1 MAKLWAIIRN
11 TFTQTVRQPI
21 FGLLILLTFAVLALD
36 LPLAG
41 WTMGS
46 SYHETDQKM
55 LIELGLS
62 TLLIS
67 GLFISAFSASGVLA
81 REIEDKTALT
91 VIAKPVSRWLFV
103 LGKFAGVAAAVV
115 VAYYLCSLA
124 FLLTVRH
131 RVMPAAS
138 DPYDWPVIV
147 LGLTAL
153 VLTFV
158 TATAGNFLFGWTFAS
173 SAVLSGVVCF
183 TVAAAVVA
191 FMGKGWQPV
200 PPGYDKPPHPTE
212 GMVKV
217 QLEPG
222 WSMDGFVEAMKA
234 RKYRVDKADYDS
246 GVITLRI
253 PADLTLESSLARLK
267 ATPGVE
273 EAGRVT
279 DPPVIGGQ
287 LLLAMSLLLM
297 GVMIFVATAIAA
309 STRLGQVMTL
319 VVCLIVYVVGASHS
333 ALFGR
338 WADDV
343 LLARLL
349 GRIAPRLA
357 YFVERPI
364 DAITM
369 DWTLPGSF
377 VAMAAGYAAAYVAA
391 LLLIG
396 MALFQRRTLE
406 AEASAATLPGAV
418 ALLAFAGRVAAVVL
432 AVVALVALSLR
443 EFHAATGILKA
454 AALLAA
460 GVGLWLLWGYF
471 SRGVRWSYFAA
482 VALCAAVAAVLIVGL
497 QVPGAEALRLG
508 QGPVPVL
515 VEAAAAVLALLVL
528 VLPKTRRHFASAS

>member
-1 MAKLWAIIRN
+1 MAKFWAIVRN
-11 TFTQTVRQPI
+11 TFTQTIRQPI
-21 FGLLILLTFAVLALD
+21 FALLILLTFAVLVLD

-67 GLFISAFSASGVLA
+67 GLLISAFSASGVLS

-103 LGKFAGVAAAVV
+103 LGKFVGVAGAVI

-153 VLTFV
+153 GLTFAI
-158 TATAGNFLFGWTFAS
+158 ATAGNFLFGWTFAS
-173 SAVLSGVVCF
+173 AAVMSGVVCF
-183 TVAAAVVA
+183 TLTAATVG
-191 FMGKGWQPV
+191 FLGKGWQV
-200 PPGYDKPPHPTE
+200 VSPGYDKPPKETARL
-212 GMVKV
+212 VKV

-222 WSMDGFVEAMKA
+222 WSVDGFVNAMKN
-234 RKYRVDKADYDS
+234 RKYRIDKADADN
-246 GVITLRI
+246 GVVTMRI
-253 PADLTLESSLARLK
+253 PADLTLESSLTKLN
-267 ATPGVE
+267 ATAGVA
-273 EAGRVT
+273 EAGKVT

-287 LLLAMSLLLM
+287 LLLAMALLLM
-297 GVMIFVATAIAA
+297 GVMIFVATAVAA

-319 VVCLIVYVVGASHS
+319 VVCLAVYVVGALHS

-338 WADDV
+338 WADSV
-343 LLARLL
+343 WLARAL
-349 GRIAPRLA
+349 GHVAPRLA
-357 YFVERPI
+357 YFVDRPI
-364 DAITM
+364 DAITLGLP
-369 DWTLPGSF
+369 LPGAF
-377 VAMAAGYAAAYVAA
+377 VALAGGYCAAYVAA
-391 LLLIG
+391 VLLVG
-396 MALFQRRTLE
+396 MALFQRRPLE
-406 AEASAATLPGAV
+406 AQGSAAALPGAV
-418 ALLAFAGRVAAVVL
+418 ALLAFAGRVAALAL
-432 AVVALVALSLR
+432 AVAGLVAFSLPA
-443 EFHAATGILKA
+443 FHTATGILKA

-460 GVGLWLLWGYF
+460 AIGLWLLWGYF
-471 SRGVRWSYFAA
+471 SRGLRWSYYAA
-482 VALCAAVAAVLIVGL
+482 AALCAAVTAVLLVGL
-497 QVPGAEALRLG
+497 QAPGAEALRLG

-515 VEAAAAVLALLVL
+515 VEAVVAALALLVI
-528 VLPKTRRHFASAS
+528 VLPKTRRHFASAT